1 MNRRSMVMLAGVF
14 GLLGLAI
21 AAFPNTGFA
30 QNVRGQGPGCKD
42 VGAPLLVCNE
52 RPRQEQWPK
61 GARELYIDDRT
72 CGAGKLKRYT
82 ENSRTG
88 APMESCVVDPRPQ
101 RASPR

>member
-1 MNRRSMVMLAGVF
+1 MNRRGMVMLAGVF

-30 QNVRGQGPGCKD
+30 QNVRGQGGGCKD
-42 VGAPLLVCNE
+42 VGAPLLVCSE
-52 RPRQEQWPK
+52 RPRQEQWPR
-61 GARELYIDDRT
+61 GSRELYIDDHT

-88 APMESCVVDPRPQ
+88 APMESCVVDPRP
-101 RASPR
+101 RPAFPR